1 MPKVKNQPKEDS
13 PLATFRKILGAVEKP
28 EKEMPTMVLRIS
40 ELSSDDLG
48 NMISRY
54 SAWREFVEDK
64 LIAASA
70 EATSLREKYQA
81 KYNAVYM
88 GVEGR
93 TINDKKILTESN
105 ADVEKLDKEATDAE
119 IMRDLFS
126 GKLDSL
132 SNAIST
138 LSRELT
144 RRGIISNS

>member
-1 MPKVKNQPKEDS
+1 MPKVKNQPKEYS
-13 PLATFRKILGAVEKP
+13 PLTTFRKILGAVEKP

>member
-1 MPKVKNQPKEDS
+1 MPKVKNQQKEDS
-13 PLATFRKILGAVEKP
+13 PLTTFRKILGAVEKP